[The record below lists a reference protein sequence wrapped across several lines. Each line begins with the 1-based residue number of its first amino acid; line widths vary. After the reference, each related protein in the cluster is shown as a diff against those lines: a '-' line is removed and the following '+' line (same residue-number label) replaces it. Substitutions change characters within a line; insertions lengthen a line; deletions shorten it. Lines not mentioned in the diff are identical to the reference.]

1 MTRQTQAQ
9 PVQTPVAPR
18 AAPITRA
25 RLSAVAKLAEVHER
39 TLADHLAGLE
49 VRRDTRVRIERALA
63 RAVEI
68 DKTISEPDPYG
79 IRFAA
84 IVAAEVA
91 GRK

>member
-1 MTRQTQAQ
+1 
-9 PVQTPVAPR
+9 
-18 AAPITRA
+18 
-25 RLSAVAKLAEVHER
+25 
-39 TLADHLAGLE
+39 LADHLAGLE